1 MFFQKA
7 VTLLYLAYGV
17 QGERAFNFDTV
28 CVISKTH
35 NGDFNG
41 DLGSATLCKDHSV
54 TGIDDCDVKLKY
66 LYTITNVSPVSAIRV
81 QGITVPDNGENQ
93 EVTLDQTPIIKD
105 AQVFAHHEVTKDFC
119 DLSGLEI
126 SHLAVAVASYLEH
139 DYGQDMSLA
148 GKVAPYIMSTT
159 AFTVSD
165 LPLPAAPLTW
175 EMSPWDTSGTI
186 VKCIIDDTSPVQTC
200 EDYVATI
207 EANTRDECIQDVT
220 FQYKYILTGE
230 SCYTITSLQ
239 SSLDGRNFVT
249 GYDKYH
255 SLDDFSCDDNK
266 FCKGDEVLV
275 DDKRT
280 VDFCANAD
288 RTVHF
293 IGTINDVKAEPNN
306 MRQKAPW
313 TFPEID
319 LSSPGPPPTQT
330 PLPLTN
336 TPTKTPTKA
345 PAVADCKQCKG
356 HPKEMYF
363 QYLGSG
369 NTCEK
374 SENGLTTK
382 CEEPSN
388 LGPGRGSKGA
398 GKGASSTGVFGSTG
412 GNKKPKNG
420 KGNSKEFACDDFSN
434 IVDVTPKISVS
445 DLQNR
450 IYFRS
455 SDANPIYKN
464 DCFTASPDNAV
475 TGKAIKAYAREN
487 KKMRGGS
494 KMAST
499 TVVRIK
505 NQNGEYDENGML
517 KDQPAQ
523 TFSFHTSCS
532 TPFFTGDTY
541 GALKLIGWKARNG
554 MVFGEKCAT

>member
-28 CVISKTH
+28 CVISETH

-54 TGIDDCDVKLKY
+54 TGIDDCYVKLKY
-66 LYTITNVSPVSAIRV
+66 LYTITNISTDSAIRV

-139 DYGQDMSLA
+139 DYGQDDLSRA
-148 GKVAPYIMSTT
+148 GKVAPYMTSTT

-165 LPLPAAPLTW
+165 LPLPTAPLTW

-186 VKCIIDDTSPVQTC
+186 VKCNIDDTSSVQTC
-200 EDYVATI
+200 EDYVKMI
-207 EANTRDECIQDVT
+207 EADDVSPNTRDQCIQDVT
-220 FQYKYILTGE
+220 FQYKYILTGD

-239 SSLDGRNFVT
+239 SELDGRAFVI

-255 SLDDFSCDDNK
+255 SLDGFSCDDRK
-266 FCKGDEVLV
+266 FCKGDEVMV

-280 VDFCANAD
+280 VDFCANAG

-293 IGTINDVKAEPNN
+293 IGTINDVKAEEDN

-313 TFPEID
+313 TFPPISLD
-319 LSSPGPPPTQT
+319 APDTPPPASA
-330 PLPLTN
+330 PVPLTT
-336 TPTKTPTKA
+336 TPSKTPTKA
-345 PAVADCKQCKG
+345 PAVADCKQCQG

-374 SENGLTTK
+374 SENGLTTNCK
-382 CEEPSN
+382 EPSN
-388 LGPGRGSKGA
+388 PVPGRGKGA
-398 GKGASSTGVFGSTG
+398 GKGASSTGGIGSTG
-412 GNKKPKNG
+412 GNKKPKKG
-420 KGNSKEFACDDFSN
+420 KKGSKEFACDDLFT
-434 IVDVTPKISVS
+434 IADDPPKISVS
-445 DLQNR
+445 DLKGR

-455 SDANPIYKN
+455 SDDNPINKN
-464 DCFTASPDNAV
+464 GCFTASPANAI
-475 TGKAIKAYAREN
+475 TGKAIKAGSNGN
-487 KKMRGGS
+487 KKMKSGP
-494 KMAST
+494 KMPST

-505 NQNGEYDENGML
+505 NQDKGGLDENGML
-517 KDQPAQ
+517 KDQLAQ
-523 TFSFHTSCS
+523 TFTFHTSCS

-541 GALKLIGWKARNG
+541 GALKLIGW
-554 MVFGEKCAT
+554 